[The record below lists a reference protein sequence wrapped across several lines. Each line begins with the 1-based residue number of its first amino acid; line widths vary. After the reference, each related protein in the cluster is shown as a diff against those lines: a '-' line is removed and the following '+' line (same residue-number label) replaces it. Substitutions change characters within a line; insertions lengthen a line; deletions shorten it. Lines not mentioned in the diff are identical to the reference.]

1 MKRQRRGFTLLEL
14 LVVIAIVAL
23 LAGILYPV
31 FEQAKY
37 KARSISC
44 ISNQKQLLFGIMMY
58 TQDNDGTYP
67 VTINFNSPQ
76 KMLWTQS
83 LLPYVKNQDTY
94 ICPMSYQQTYV
105 GFLPVPNT
113 PSQYANSWEKRN
125 FASLGLTAQ
134 FTLDK
139 TKKEG
144 FAKVFKMESMTNPAS
159 TVILADTPNTNN
171 DASSRA
177 YEGGYMFDPCSPQ
190 NENGVPPLWGPKM
203 SFLSTK
209 SPLKSLRGPL
219 AIRNHDGLSIGFAD
233 GHAKFQRAQTVREDK
248 KIIWRFRGCP

>member
-1 MKRQRRGFTLLEL
+1 MKRQRRGFTLTEIF
-14 LVVIAIVAL
+14 VVILLFGGAVAVL
-23 LAGILYPV
+23 LPV

-44 ISNQKQLLFGIMMY
+44 ISNQKQLLFGMMMY
-58 TQDNDGTYP
+58 TQDNDGAYP
-67 VTINFNSPQ
+67 VTVNFNSPQ
-76 KMLWTQS
+76 KTLWTQS
-83 LLPYVKNQDTY
+83 LLPYVKNQGTY

-113 PSQYANSWEKRN
+113 PSQYANSWGNRHV
-125 FASLGLTAQ
+125 ASLGLTAQ

-159 TVILADTPNTNN
+159 TVILADTPNTSNE
-171 DASSRA
+171 ASSPG

-190 NENGVPPLWGPKM
+190 SENGVPPLWGPKM

-209 SPLKSLRGPL
+209 SSLKSLRGPL
-219 AIRNHDGLSIGFAD
+219 AMRNQDGLSIGFAD
-233 GHAKFQRAQTVREDK
+233 GHAKFYNIKHPRDTK
-248 KIIWRFRGCP
+248 PIIWRFRGCP